1 MNTIVVNKRDRA
13 IDLVKFF
20 ATLLVLNSHMEI
32 CYPKYSFLATGGAIG
47 DSLFFF
53 ASGLALSISTPPY
66 LLIYINKRIGRLF
79 PVLLAAAIVGLLFGI
94 DKSFSNFIIAGDY
107 WFVQCIFLYYIVVYP
122 MLKCRDKSRFLIIS
136 LITAIS
142 YFVFYFLFFDITKY
156 GMIYGINYYRWGL
169 FFLILLQ
176 GVYIKRFISKSG
188 SWVNVIYLLLCVAT
202 YYAILYS
209 LKSSLLQIVS
219 LVPLM
224 GVNYN
229 LYKIGNINSIE
240 KIINTSK
247 VGKIALFIGALC
259 FECYLVQ
266 KFIISEVWNNLF
278 PLNLL
283 LIVGLV
289 LLLSYATHHLAVILS
304 CVLRNELITKEKFK
318 IIK

>member
-1 MNTIVVNKRDRA
+1 M
-13 IDLVKFF
+13 
-20 ATLLVLNSHMEI
+20 
-32 CYPKYSFLATGGAIG
+32 
-47 DSLFFF
+47 
-53 ASGLALSISTPPY
+53 
-66 LLIYINKRIGRLF
+66 F